1 MENQIIMIS
10 EQEVLGKKFRVY
22 GDYENPLFLAKDVA
36 EWIEHS
42 NPRVMLQLIDDAEKV
57 VNNVYTPGGVQES
70 WFLTEDG
77 LYEVLML
84 SRKPIAKE
92 FKKQVKEILRS
103 IRKNGMYA
111 KDELLDNPD
120 LLLDVISK
128 LKVEREEK
136 LAAQKQ
142 LAYQAPKV
150 DAYNTMLD
158 SKNAMYIREV
168 AKLLN
173 SPEWGERRLFR
184 FLKNAG
190 VLMENN
196 EPYQKYIDRGYF
208 RVVART
214 YKVYDEVRTGKTTLV
229 LPKGIDY
236 ILKLIRV

>member
-1 MENQIIMIS
+1 MNNQIVIIT
-10 EQEVLGKKFRVY
+10 EQEVLGKQFRVY
-22 GDYENPLFLAKDVA
+22 GEYENPLFLAKDVA

-42 NPRVMLQLIDDAEKV
+42 NPRVMLQSIDDNEKV

-92 FKKQVKEILRS
+92 FKKQVKEILKN

-111 KDELLDNPD
+111 KEELLDNPD
-120 LLLDVISK
+120 LLLDVIAK

-136 LAAQKQ
+136 LAAQRK
-142 LAYQAPKV
+142 LEIQAPKV
-150 DAYNTMLD
+150 EAYNTMLD
-158 SKNAMYIREV
+158 FKNAMYIREV

-196 EPYQKYIDRGYF
+196 EPYQKYIDKGYF
-208 RVVART
+208 RVIART
-214 YKVYDEVRTGKTTLV
+214 YKVYDEVRTSKTTLV

-236 ILKLIRV
+236 ILKLVRI